1 MVSTSVQ
8 SQVSYPRVLSLKPGV
23 QNTAEVADLIHS
35 TQDDELLE
43 KQKPLVTGSPILDK
57 MDSSVVTSKSSSKT
71 IFSPTLESLGAY
83 NDSDIP
89 SDRETLVHSILEHC
103 DDSDFTFLI
112 FFSMKEH
119 VVYVNQRPHLWTFLE
134 RVAEIFEVVIFTT
147 SQSIYT
153 KDLTVLGVDVAKV
166 AILDNSPQVQL
177 IRERL
182 KVAQSRQKLYAY
194 VRRKSL
200 EFEVGDLE
208 KCDSAIMVHHGA
220 GQFLICQFSV
230 GLRYHEALWRWPKWH
245 PQTYRDGG
253 VLHRLSRSQLSLFQW
268 LGVMVAHHAKDKNR
282 DGPDAQFSDRT

>member
-35 TQDDELLE
+35 TQDGRNRDHANDLVDELLE

-89 SDRETLVHSILEHC
+89 SDRDTAVASYSQECRTSGEIVVQS
-103 DDSDFTFLI
+103 DDSNLYMEIHRLRSSKQSDAFT
-112 FFSMKEH
+112 MKEH

-147 SQSIYT
+147 SQSMY
-153 KDLTVLGVDVAKV
+153 AKKLLD
-166 AILDNSPQVQL
+166 ILDPDGK
-177 IRERL
+177 II
-182 KVAQSRQKLYAY
+182 SRCAY
-194 VRRKSL
+194 CESCIL
-200 EFEVGDLE
+200 
-208 KCDSAIMVHHGA
+208 
-220 GQFLICQFSV
+220 
-230 GLRYHEALWRWPKWH
+230 
-245 PQTYRDGG
+245 
-253 VLHRLSRSQLSLFQW
+253 
-268 LGVMVAHHAKDKNR
+268 
-282 DGPDAQFSDRT
+282 